1 MPPDLPISLH
11 LQPFTSRN
19 CNSLLTI
26 LPTSAFGPYLL
37 TAATENLMS
46 PVGWWPVLWNP
57 EESYYGLQSHRWL
70 YLFNLISSCS
80 PIFITQQGSQNL
92 SGPSKNQPPSTAQPL
107 PGLFS
112 LSGHLSSPHL
122 SCFAV
127 LSDFYLSVTFLG
139 KLFLTPQAKLAP
151 YFLSSQYIVLFLHS
165 ISQVQWITICPWN
178 S

>member
-1 MPPDLPISLH
+1 
-11 LQPFTSRN
+11 
-19 CNSLLTI
+19 
-26 LPTSAFGPYLL
+26 
-37 TAATENLMS
+37 MS

-57 EESYYGLQSHRWL
+57 EESYYGLQSHFWL

-80 PIFITQQGSQNL
+80 PIFITQQGSQTL
-92 SGPSKNQPPSTAQPL
+92 SVPSKNQPPSTTQPL

-127 LSDFYLSVTFLG
+127 LSDFHLSVTFLG
-139 KLFLTPQAKLAP
+139 KLFLTPQTKLAP
-151 YFLSSQYIVLFLHS
+151 LFSFLTVHRPFPSQHFSSAMNNYLLMKFIVWICQMQNSPWPRFW
-165 ISQVQWITICPWN
+165 SQTPQPR